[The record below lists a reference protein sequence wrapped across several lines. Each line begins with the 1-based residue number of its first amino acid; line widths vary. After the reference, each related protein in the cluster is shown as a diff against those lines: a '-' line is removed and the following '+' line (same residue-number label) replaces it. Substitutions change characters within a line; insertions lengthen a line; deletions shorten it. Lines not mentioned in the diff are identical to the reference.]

1 VVISVPV
8 NPFPDTTG
16 AGKPIAA
23 SVAVETE
30 SKEGSASPET
40 AMSLNSEMLP
50 DVEAES
56 EPLDEIATMAAPPI
70 TIAMIA
76 PTINLPRPDDELLM
90 SIPFV
95 CWEGW

>member
-1 VVISVPV
+1 MISVPV

-16 AGKPIAA
+16 AGKPIAV
-23 SVAVETE
+23 SVAVDTE
-30 SKEGSASPET
+30 SNAGSASPVT
-40 AMSLNSEMLP
+40 VMSLNSEMFP
-50 DVEAES
+50 DDVLDS
-56 EPLDEIATMAAPPI
+56 EPLDEMATMAAPPI

-90 SIPFV
+90 TVPFV